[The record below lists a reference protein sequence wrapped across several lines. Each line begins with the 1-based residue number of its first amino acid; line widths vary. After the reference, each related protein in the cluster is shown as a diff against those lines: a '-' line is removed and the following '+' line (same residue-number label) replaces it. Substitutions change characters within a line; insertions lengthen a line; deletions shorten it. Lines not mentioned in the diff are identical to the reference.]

1 MDIDALADPPRDDYL
16 LDAASG
22 ETANHR
28 HNILKPIREQLPPA
42 SATEVVACERVR
54 GRDFGCQW
62 HFHPEMEITLVLS
75 GGSNRWVGDKI
86 SPLEPGDLTF
96 LGSNL
101 PHDFRNDA
109 VPGKRPKPVNAI
121 TVQFHPAF
129 LGGSWLEHAE
139 MTSIQRLFQRASN
152 GLQVT
157 GQTRDRVEAMIVK
170 LLGTRGVRRLI
181 LLLEIF
187 GEMSESRELLR
198 ISSPG
203 FAPEV
208 HVSDSQQMALV
219 SAFIQEN
226 IEKPIYL
233 AEVARHLG
241 MTDVTFSRYFR
252 SRTGKT
258 FPNYLNELRVARV
271 CRLLAETDH
280 TVSEIAW
287 SCGFDSMANFQKQF
301 GRIQGCTPKEYRRRT
316 MGL

>member
-1 MDIDALADPPRDDYL
+1 MGIDALADPPRDDYL

-96 LGSNL
+96 LGTNL

-157 GQTRDRVEAMIVK
+157 SQTRDRVEAMIVK

-181 LLLEIF
+181 LLLEIL

>member
-1 MDIDALADPPRDDYL
+1 MGIDALADPPRDDYL